1 MPHKVRFQPFL
12 RIDKLEIRAD
22 HFELYGF
29 FCFNRACQ
37 LNYFGFDIPRFNF
50 PVLNHISKS
59 RFFIRTLNQIR
70 KLRLRL
76 CDNTLGF
83 FYGIPLFTEKCIYH
97 DGLRKQPAFPSGDL
111 HFTLILSLRNFFLD
125 IVCRSGV
132 GVAIRFAYDK

>member
-1 MPHKVRFQPFL
+1 MPHKIRFHPFL

-83 FYGIPLFTEKCIYH
+83 FYGIPLFTEN
-97 DGLRKQPAFPSGDL
+97 AFITMDFGSNLPSHPVTFISPL
-111 HFTLILSLRNFFLD
+111 FFPCVISSSILS
-125 IVCRSGV
+125 
-132 GVAIRFAYDK
+132 VALALV